1 MRKLMILFCVVAGLV
16 ACTNDDVLEK
26 TVDKEEMDLVQY
38 DPNRRSYAEALEI
51 AQNSIRML
59 QDENSTARSAEPA
72 RTLDLKNGVKAVR
85 QTVTRS
91 NGTVSGNDTLLYI
104 FNFEDGRG
112 FSVVSA
118 SRRTNGLIAVTETGH
133 YDPEV
138 KTGNPGFDMY
148 MEMAKAYVAYEDQTP
163 LIEEV
168 AAARAGDNYPRYKP
182 IYDTVFYQKIEPRI
196 KVKWGQK
203 WRMGQYCPNGV
214 SGCSNTAAAQI
225 MSYFK
230 YPTSL
235 TLTYSGK
242 EVNSTVLNWNT
253 MCNGDHTYADS
264 ETNRDEA
271 DKQIGRLAR
280 QLGQAAESEYHSFA
294 NTNNNWTGTADS
306 KIRSAIQSLGYN
318 VGSITNYNYLINN
331 NPNLID
337 YDAGYPLATL
347 LANNKLIY
355 MSGECDSSNVGHV
368 WVIDGCYY
376 VKAKYLL
383 MFSNDGINWTVDQ
396 ELGIYRTCHNHINWG
411 LNGAQDGYFNH
422 YVFNAYNFVQRDDY
436 KYYMSP
442 GKDLN
447 YYKNI
452 AYFTVWR

>member
-1 MRKLMILFCVVAGLV
+1 MRKLIILFSVVVGLV

-26 TVDKEEMDLVQY
+26 TVDKEKMDLVQY

-59 QDENSTARSAEPA
+59 QDENSTARSAEPV

-118 SRRTNGLIAVTETGH
+118 SRRTGGLIAVTEAGH

-182 IYDTVFYQKIEPRI
+182 IYDTVYYAKVEPRI
-196 KVKWGQK
+196 KVRWGQEGTI
-203 WRMGQYCPNGV
+203 GQYCPNGV
-214 SGCSNTAAAQI
+214 SGCANTAAAQI

-235 TLTYSGK
+235 TLTYPNRD
-242 EVNSTVLNWNT
+242 VNSTQLNWTT
-253 MCNGDHTYADS
+253 MCDS
-264 ETNRDEA
+264 MHMYTCYFVNYDEV

-280 QLGQAAESEYHSFA
+280 QLGKLAGSTYHEYS
-294 NTNNNWTGTADS
+294 NPEDNETSTSNPN
-306 KIRSAIQSLGYN
+306 IRSAIQSLGYN
-318 VGSITNYNYLINN
+318 VGAITDYNYKLANN
-331 NPNLID
+331 VTDP
-337 YDAGYPLATL
+337 DAGYPLATL
-347 LANNKLIY
+347 LRDGKLIL
-355 MSGECDSSNVGHV
+355 MGGLKSNNNDGHA

-383 MFSNDGINWTVDQ
+383 MYSNDGINWTVDQ
-396 ELGIYRTCHNHINWG
+396 ELGVYRTCHNHINWG
-411 LNGAQDGYFNH
+411 WDGILNGYFEGS
-422 YVFNAYNFVQRDDY
+422 VFNAFRVFQEDSEPIYAIDENQ
-436 KYYMSP
+436 
-442 GKDLN
+442 DLN
-447 YYKNI
+447 YCNGI
-452 AYFTVWR
+452 EYFAVWR